1 MYTLESSYEPGP
13 EGLKTTPERAEPE
26 RRPEMLSTLRKR
38 ATSIAIVGMLII
50 VAVVAGCGED
60 NTNKTTRKVARKTT
74 PSISNQPPISNAPKA
89 EPVEEKVAV
98 KAEPQK
104 PALPKTVAYEDAEA
118 AYNNRQYATAVQL
131 FTIYTENKDQNPWGF
146 YMLGLSAWKAGDNE
160 YAEESFGKSLA
171 LAPSHVKSMLNLS
184 RVYLDTDRPEEALVR
199 IDEAIDVD
207 PASNVAYRLKGRAL
221 DQLGRKDEAIDA
233 YREAI
238 SIDDKDAWSMNNM
251 ALIMI
256 GEGNY
261 EEALLPLSR
270 ATQLDSN
277 RAFFWNNLGMAL
289 ERTDRFR
296 SAEQA
301 YSHAF
306 EADDGHDKAYANL
319 IRVQSVDE
327 DPGIETIDLGDY
339 AQRFIE
345 KMEGWKLAGAGNE
358 TNEVTA
364 LTDSLFVGVA
374 IAAQPDTSTAG
385 PE

>member
-1 MYTLESSYEPGP
+1 
-13 EGLKTTPERAEPE
+13 
-26 RRPEMLSTLRKR
+26 MLSKLRKR
-38 ATSIAIVGMLII
+38 ATGIAIVGMLII
-50 VAVVAGCGED
+50 IAVVAGCGED
-60 NTNKTTRKVARKTT
+60 NTNKTSRKLARKTT

-89 EPVEEKVAV
+89 EPADTEVAVEKV
-98 KAEPQK
+98 EPKK
-104 PALPKTVAYEDAEA
+104 PELPKTVAYEDAEA

-160 YAEESFGKSLA
+160 YAEESFNKSLA
-171 LAPSHVKSMLNLS
+171 LAPGHVKSLLNLS
-184 RVYLDTDRPEEALVR
+184 RVYLDTDRPAEALVK
-199 IDEAIDVD
+199 IDEAIDID
-207 PASNVAYRLKGRAL
+207 PGSHVVYRLKGRAL
-221 DQLGRKDEAIDA
+221 DQLGRKDEAIEA
-233 YREAI
+233 YRAAI
-238 SIDDKDAWSMNNM
+238 AINGEDAWSMNNM

-256 GEGNY
+256 GEGEY

-270 ATQLDSN
+270 ATQIDGN

-289 ERTDRFR
+289 ERTGRFR

-319 IRVQSVDE
+319 VRVQSVDE

-345 KMEGWKLAGAGNE
+345 KMEGWKLAGTGTE
-358 TNEVTA
+358 TDIVTA

-374 IAAQPDTSTAG
+374 IVAEPDTTTAG